1 MNQSGRQDTVAPPPS
16 PAQLPL
22 LDGDTKQVGQPPLR
36 VSPCSRPQLAEYLVL
51 RAGPEWARGLQGP
64 SPFRRESHR
73 LDPPVGVRNTV
84 DHTIPLQE
92 VEAPRQGRLV
102 DGERVLELPQVR
114 LAHAR
119 DHREN
124 AVLSHPQTARP
135 QVVVVQLRDSPG
147 RHAECVADTG
157 GQSSRVLSGR
167 QSGVS
172 SLHAVMLPATVLLG
186 KDFICRYII
195 IHSCTGT
202 CGAPTKG

>member
-1 MNQSGRQDTVAPPPS
+1 MIRRPPRSTLFPYTTLFRS
-16 PAQLPL
+16 
-22 LDGDTKQVGQPPLR
+22 
-36 VSPCSRPQLAEYLVL
+36 
-51 RAGPEWARGLQGP
+51 EWPRGLQGP
-64 SPFRRESHR
+64 SPFRCESQR
-73 LDPPVGVRNTV
+73 LDPSVGVRNTL

-135 QVVVVQLRDSPG
+135 QVVVVQLRYSPG
-147 RHAECVADTG
+147 CHAECVADTG
-157 GQSSRVLSGR
+157 GQSSRILSGR
-167 QSGVS
+167 QSSVS

-186 KDFICRYII
+186 KEFICEYMI
-195 IHSCTGT
+195 IHSCT
-202 CGAPTKG
+202 CC